1 MIILGNI
8 EESEKQLSHLLKN
21 PFPDICK
28 YTLWYVNYSTGNK
41 VELTFEWL
49 QVTDMDAVKE
59 MGDRVI
65 RRTYWSKHEDVG
77 KYRFL
82 KYEEKKIKGYI
93 NNTTVPVNPK

>member
-8 EESEKQLSHLLKN
+8 EESEKYFAHLLKN
-21 PFPDICK
+21 PFPDIYK
-28 YTLWYVNYSTGNK
+28 YTLWYLNSSTGNK

-49 QVTDMDAVKE
+49 QLKDIDAVKE
-59 MGDRVI
+59 MGGLVI

-77 KYRFL
+77 NYRFL

-93 NNTTVPVNPK
+93 NNITVPVNPK

>member
-21 PFPDICK
+21 PFPDIYK
-28 YTLWYVNYSTGNK
+28 YTIWYVNYSTGNK

-59 MGDRVI
+59 MGDMLI
-65 RRTYWSKHEDVG
+65 RQTYWSKHEDVG
-77 KYRFL
+77 NYRFL
-82 KYEEKKIKGYI
+82 KYEEKKIKGCI
-93 NNTTVPVNPK
+93 NNITVPINPK